1 MERVS
6 GQSSVYGFIRPQL
19 PQPRYTVSQVC
30 QSNLRLSLM
39 QRYYRFGPNTF
50 PAHNSVLFS
59 VETQIEY
66 IARTMLAPIIDQRA
80 SIIEVKGTA
89 EDQWVNSIHGQ
100 LRGSVFTAGCSN
112 WYINDY
118 GRNSAS
124 WPGYASSYWKETLI
138 PRRGI
143 FVRSSGSKGWFMKMM
158 LRWIRT
164 TNPETYGLLGILL
177 GLTLWKNS
185 SEARRAMGSVFR
197 MTGSRLTGLVGSLRL
212 SR

>member
-1 MERVS
+1 
-6 GQSSVYGFIRPQL
+6 
-19 PQPRYTVSQVC
+19 
-30 QSNLRLSLM
+30 M

-50 PAHNSVLFS
+50 PAHNSVIFA

-66 IARTMLAPIIDQRA
+66 IARTMIAPIIDQRA
-80 SIIEVKGTA
+80 STIEVKGTA
-89 EDQWVNSIHGQ
+89 EDQWVNTIHGQ

-143 FVRSSGSKGWFMKMM
+143 FVPSNGSTGWILNMM

-164 TNPETYGLLGILL
+164 TNTETYGLFGILL

-185 SEARRAMGSVFR
+185 SQARWAMGSVFR
-197 MTGSRLTGLVGSLRL
+197 TTASRLTGLAGSLGL